1 MSPHAPPLH
10 GSLPPQGA
18 DLPWGGPAAGRVNAT
33 VETLEVVV
41 NGAPQTTTATTLHDW
56 VLAQGVS
63 PEAVANALHGPFV
76 PPRQRAQQPLV
87 EGDTILTFQPI
98 VGG

>member
-1 MSPHAPPLH
+1 MSALAPPFQ
-10 GSLPPQGA
+10 GSLPLEGA
-18 DLPWGGPAAGRVNAT
+18 DLMSDAVQALNVM
-33 VETLEVVV
+33 V

-56 VLAQGVS
+56 VLAQGVA
-63 PEAVANALHGPFV
+63 PQAVATAVNGQFV
-76 PPRQRAQQPLV
+76 PRSLRAQQPLA